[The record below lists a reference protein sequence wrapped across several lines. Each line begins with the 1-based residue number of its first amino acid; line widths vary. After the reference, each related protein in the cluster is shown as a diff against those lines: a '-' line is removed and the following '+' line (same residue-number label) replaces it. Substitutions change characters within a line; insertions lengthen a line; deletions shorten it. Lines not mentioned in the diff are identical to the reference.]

1 MNLIRR
7 QRQALRFADGLVDM
21 GLLDFMIRV
30 IADHIAFALAGKHAG
45 AVDDAVDFSPFKIL
59 ARGLIRVRKRLVH
72 RIGYGLEIDDVAF
85 ADTAFR
91 GGLAEAEDDGIPR
104 FVACP
109 VQGTDFRG
117 PDLDACDDVFV
128 VKCHKISISA
138 FRRTAAKKVFSPLKL
153 APGACNSEHKG
164 VFYAVYAIFQVRNGE
179 NQMEFLYEI
188 QLDNGAKYKARG
200 DDSLTLKEGD
210 WCVIRKDFFLDYG
223 RIVSSAPTPYNPAL
237 EQKENL
243 HPTGTPSEKRAE
255 IPRIQRKATVVDQG
269 KAHENLMRSK
279 SAMRT
284 AAQFIERLA
293 LPMKL
298 INAHYSFD
306 NKLLAIQFSAD
317 GRVDF
322 RELVKQL
329 SSALNTR
336 IELRQIGVRDETAIV
351 GGISI
356 CGRPLCCCSFL
367 KEFASINVKMAKEQD
382 LSLTP
387 STISGICGRLKCC
400 LKYEHE
406 GYLELER
413 TMPRRGDCCECKE
426 GRGRIIDRNL
436 LTQRVVVQLD
446 DSGRTVSCSKDEV
459 SVVYPEKYKV
469 GRNRTRDRETPS
481 KEEQELSK
489 LED

>member
-1 MNLIRR
+1 
-7 QRQALRFADGLVDM
+7 
-21 GLLDFMIRV
+21 
-30 IADHIAFALAGKHAG
+30 
-45 AVDDAVDFSPFKIL
+45 
-59 ARGLIRVRKRLVH
+59 
-72 RIGYGLEIDDVAF
+72 
-85 ADTAFR
+85 
-91 GGLAEAEDDGIPR
+91 
-104 FVACP
+104 
-109 VQGTDFRG
+109 
-117 PDLDACDDVFV
+117 
-128 VKCHKISISA
+128 
-138 FRRTAAKKVFSPLKL
+138 
-153 APGACNSEHKG
+153 
-164 VFYAVYAIFQVRNGE
+164 
-179 NQMEFLYEI
+179 MEFLYDI

-200 DDSLTLKEGD
+200 DDSLTLKSGD

-223 RIVSSAPTPYNPAL
+223 QVVSSCRCPYNPA
-237 EQKENL
+237 EEPKENL

-269 KAHENLMRSK
+269 KANENLMRSK

-284 AAQFIERLA
+284 AAQYIEKLG

-329 SSALNTR
+329 SAALNTR

-387 STISGICGRLKCC
+387 STISGICRLKCC

-413 TMPRRGDCCECKE
+413 TMPRRGDCCECQE

-436 LTQRVVVQLD
+436 LTQKVVVQLD
-446 DSGRTVSCSKDEV
+446 DTGRTISCSKDEV

-469 GRNRTRDRETPS
+469 NRNKTRDKEPRS
-481 KEEQELSK
+481 KEEEELSK

>member
-1 MNLIRR
+1 
-7 QRQALRFADGLVDM
+7 
-21 GLLDFMIRV
+21 
-30 IADHIAFALAGKHAG
+30 
-45 AVDDAVDFSPFKIL
+45 
-59 ARGLIRVRKRLVH
+59 
-72 RIGYGLEIDDVAF
+72 
-85 ADTAFR
+85 
-91 GGLAEAEDDGIPR
+91 
-104 FVACP
+104 
-109 VQGTDFRG
+109 
-117 PDLDACDDVFV
+117 
-128 VKCHKISISA
+128 
-138 FRRTAAKKVFSPLKL
+138 
-153 APGACNSEHKG
+153 
-164 VFYAVYAIFQVRNGE
+164 
-179 NQMEFLYEI
+179 MEFLYDI

-200 DDSLTLKEGD
+200 DDSLTLKSGD

-223 RIVSSAPTPYNPAL
+223 QVVSSCRCPYNPA
-237 EQKENL
+237 EEPKENL
-243 HPTGTPSEKRAE
+243 HPTGTPSGKRAE

-269 KAHENLMRSK
+269 KANENLMRSK

-284 AAQFIERLA
+284 AAQYIEKLG

-329 SSALNTR
+329 SAALNTR

-413 TMPRRGDCCECKE
+413 TMPRRGDCCECQE

-436 LTQRVVVQLD
+436 LTQKVVVQLD
-446 DSGRTVSCSKDEV
+446 DTGRTISCSKDEV

-469 GRNRTRDRETPS
+469 NRNKTRDKEPRS
-481 KEEQELSK
+481 KEEEELSK

>member
-1 MNLIRR
+1 
-7 QRQALRFADGLVDM
+7 
-21 GLLDFMIRV
+21 
-30 IADHIAFALAGKHAG
+30 
-45 AVDDAVDFSPFKIL
+45 
-59 ARGLIRVRKRLVH
+59 
-72 RIGYGLEIDDVAF
+72 
-85 ADTAFR
+85 
-91 GGLAEAEDDGIPR
+91 
-104 FVACP
+104 
-109 VQGTDFRG
+109 
-117 PDLDACDDVFV
+117 
-128 VKCHKISISA
+128 
-138 FRRTAAKKVFSPLKL
+138 
-153 APGACNSEHKG
+153 
-164 VFYAVYAIFQVRNGE
+164 
-179 NQMEFLYEI
+179 
-188 QLDNGAKYKARG
+188 
-200 DDSLTLKEGD
+200 
-210 WCVIRKDFFLDYG
+210 
-223 RIVSSAPTPYNPAL
+223 
-237 EQKENL
+237 
-243 HPTGTPSEKRAE
+243 
-255 IPRIQRKATVVDQG
+255 
-269 KAHENLMRSK
+269 MRSK

-284 AAQFIERLA
+284 AAQYIEKLG

-329 SSALNTR
+329 SAALNTR

-413 TMPRRGDCCECKE
+413 TMPRRGDCCECQV

-436 LTQRVVVQLD
+436 LTQKVVVQLD
-446 DSGRTVSCSKDEV
+446 DTGRTISCSKDEV

-469 GRNRTRDRETPS
+469 NRNKTRDKEPRS
-481 KEEQELSK
+481 KEEEELSK